1 MSDNKKILLWGGGS
15 QARII
20 NEMLIELDIGSPMVI
35 FDSSLKEIK
44 FNSLARFINDID
56 ELKIFLPAISHYVV
70 CIGNEHGYARYV
82 ISQNLEK
89 IGLEPLNLMHHTCY
103 LDKTSI
109 YKNGLIAMPF
119 SMVHKFCMIGS
130 QVIINSNATIE
141 HESLVGNGV
150 HIMSNASI
158 SGRAIINDY
167 ATIGTNAT
175 ILPDITVGEGSFVG
189 AGSVVSKNVSPYT
202 VVLGNPAKFY
212 KENKLSINQADLDA
226 MF

>member
-1 MSDNKKILLWGGGS
+1 
-15 QARII
+15 
-20 NEMLIELDIGSPMVI
+20 
-35 FDSSLKEIK
+35 
-44 FNSLARFINDID
+44 
-56 ELKIFLPAISHYVV
+56 
-70 CIGNEHGYARYV
+70 
-82 ISQNLEK
+82 
-89 IGLEPLNLMHHTCY
+89 
-103 LDKTSI
+103 
-109 YKNGLIAMPF
+109 
-119 SMVHKFCMIGS
+119 MIGS